1 MEKSEQEYLTT
12 LKDRLSGHVSRED
25 LDDILSDY
33 AEHFSIGRAEGRSEE
48 DLCRSLGS
56 PGDVAREIR
65 ATYLVEKAEQA
76 RSAENIWHAV
86 IATLGLGLFNLV
98 FVLLP
103 FLLLV
108 VLLIIVFMAGLV
120 MLVAGPILFLVAVMQ
135 LAGVSPVAVPWW
147 SSPIL
152 GIFISL
158 GLAIAGVIVVI
169 LAIHLARFFYRLA
182 IRYMKWNIHVIRGGD
197 ARKDDE
203 HADRTVVIPRDD
215 ATALT
220 LQMRFGAGEIAMGEE
235 IESGTLVR
243 LMNDGG
249 PTPLPLDWSV
259 TRSGMR
265 KIVRFRGGHPFSSPW
280 WSEEPARSWDLHVN
294 REIPVALDL
303 WNKAG
308 RIRLS
313 LGNLDLSSLRIKNGA
328 GETCIDLAGYRGG
341 SFDAEI
347 KNGVGSLVIRVP
359 KECNLQVRIYRGIGD
374 ANVRGLI
381 AEGDTYVSPVDQP
394 GAPRISCQIKQGVGS
409 ISLEAV

>member
-1 MEKSEQEYLTT
+1 MERTEQEYLTV

-33 AEHFSIGRAEGRSEE
+33 AEHFSIGKAEGRSEE

-56 PGDVAREIR
+56 PEDVAREIR

-86 IATLGLGLFNLV
+86 LATLGLGLFNLV
-98 FVLLP
+98 FVLIP
-103 FLLLV
+103 FILLV
-108 VLLIIVFMAGLV
+108 VLLVIIFVAGLA
-120 MLVAGPILFLVAVMQ
+120 MLVAGPLLFLVAILQ
-135 LAGVSPVAVPWW
+135 LCGVAITIPWW
-147 SSPIL
+147 SSPVL

-203 HADRTVVIPRDD
+203 PADSTIVIPRED
-215 ATALT
+215 ATALN
-220 LQMRFGAGEIAMGEE
+220 LQMRFGAGEIALGEE
-235 IESGTLVR
+235 TDSGTLVR
-243 LMNDGG
+243 LVNDGKT
-249 PTPLPLDWSV
+249 TPSPLDWSV
-259 TRSGMR
+259 TRSGTV
-265 KIVRFRGGHPFSSPW
+265 KTVRFRGRHGFSG
-280 WSEEPARSWDLHVN
+280 SWCMEDAAPVRDIRLT
-294 REIPVALDL
+294 REVPVALDL

-313 LGNLDLSSLRIKNGA
+313 LGELDLSSLRIKNGA
-328 GETCIDLAGYRGG
+328 GETCVDFAGYRGG
-341 SFDAEI
+341 SFDAMI

-359 KECNLQVRIYRGIGD
+359 KECNLHVRIHRGIGD
-374 ANVRGLI
+374 TTVRGLV
-381 AEGDTYVSPVDQP
+381 AEGDTYVSPVVRPD
-394 GAPRISCQIKQGVGS
+394 APRISCEIKQGVGS
-409 ISLEAV
+409 LTLEAV